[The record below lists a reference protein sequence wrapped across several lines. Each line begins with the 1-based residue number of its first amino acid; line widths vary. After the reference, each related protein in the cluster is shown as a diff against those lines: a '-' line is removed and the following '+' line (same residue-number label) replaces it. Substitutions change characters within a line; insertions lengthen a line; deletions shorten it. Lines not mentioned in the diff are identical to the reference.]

1 MKYCGHHKLD
11 PDSLWCW
18 CWLGGWWPI
27 PYVAKSIAEY
37 TNMTYFSVI
46 LCRSWLD
53 STKMSL
59 VDTCQNRFHNVWSNC
74 SNKFYYVSHSEH
86 QRIRGMGGLF
96 TNSKCISEVIWR
108 MEESGGFWWLHCRP
122 ITCFPPHTRWP
133 DLRCGTFV
141 RPVWFVRP
149 PLSDLS
155 VHLCLQLTCV
165 SFVWAP
171 LSDDRRLA
179 QMTRLSSFVKP
190 SRASF
195 TRRKPGPCVSM
206 RCPCSHSPRSPGVP
220 GPYLA
225 SSSPLLLSPLCLAS
239 CKGNLRGAAVSPSP
253 NLLLPPMRFIG
264 AIAAFSQDLV
274 GKLDGNG
281 KILGAMA
288 WLVLPD
294 QIYRFC
300 FVALDCQEKKM
311 MMMRNSA
318 IWFTDGPIH

>member
-1 MKYCGHHKLD
+1 MAKIDFCIYTPLYFTLWAKKNKHHVSRTSFR
-11 PDSLWCW
+11 PNSN
-18 CWLGGWWPI
+18 
-27 PYVAKSIAEY
+27 V
-37 TNMTYFSVI
+37 
-46 LCRSWLD
+46 
-53 STKMSL
+53 KMSQMTQKSGIQGAL
-59 VDTCQNRFHNVWSNC
+59 SLGSSLNQNDSPNT
-74 SNKFYYVSHSEH
+74 H
-86 QRIRGMGGLF
+86 QRIWAMCGLF
-96 TNSKCISEVIWR
+96 TNSQYVSEVIWR

-155 VHLCLQLTCV
+155 VHLCLQLTFV
-165 SFVWAP
+165 SFVRAP

-239 CKGNLRGAAVSPSP
+239 CKGNLRGAAVSPTS

-311 MMMRNSA
+311 MMMRNTA
-318 IWFTDGPIH
+318 IWFTDGPIQ

>member
-1 MKYCGHHKLD
+1 M
-11 PDSLWCW
+11 PR
-18 CWLGGWWPI
+18 
-27 PYVAKSIAEY
+27 
-37 TNMTYFSVI
+37 YF
-46 LCRSWLD
+46 
-53 STKMSL
+53 
-59 VDTCQNRFHNVWSNC
+59 
-74 SNKFYYVSHSEH
+74 FYYVSHSAH
-86 QRIRGMGGLF
+86 QRIWGMGGLF
-96 TNSKCISEVIWR
+96 TNSQYISEVIWR

-155 VHLCLQLTCV
+155 VHLCLQLTFV
-165 SFVWAP
+165 SFVRAP

-225 SSSPLLLSPLCLAS
+225 SSSPLLLSLLCLAS
-239 CKGNLRGAAVSPSP
+239 CKGNLRGAAVSPTP

-300 FVALDCQEKKM
+300 FVALDCQVKKM

-318 IWFTDGPIH
+318 IWFTEGPIW